1 MPARRIHVAI
11 LQHAYQ
17 GDRLATL
24 RHTAGMLEQAKQKY
38 ASLDLVVLP
47 ELHPY
52 AYFCQHEDPSHFA
65 LAQNYP
71 QDMEFCS
78 HLAKEHG
85 VVLVSS
91 LFEKRMEGVFSNTAV
106 VFERNGAVAGI
117 QRKMHIPDDPRF
129 YEKFYFTPGDNFAP
143 IATSVGNLGV
153 LVCWDQWYPEAAR
166 IMALQKADVLIYPSA
181 IGWVN
186 DSSESAQEKALQREA
201 WRGVQRGHSIANVMP
216 VITSNRVGLELD
228 PSGHTRGLLFFG
240 SSFIYGAFG
249 KELALGT
256 QGEEIV
262 YACLDLE
269 ESKETRLMWPF
280 FRDRRI
286 EAYGALLK
294 RVVEES

>member
-1 MPARRIHVAI
+1 MQAPCIHVAI

-17 GDRLATL
+17 GDRLSTL
-24 RHTAGMLEQAKQKY
+24 EHTARMLECSKQLHP
-38 ASLDLVVLP
+38 SLDLVVLP

-52 AYFCQHEDPSHFA
+52 AYFCQHENPSYFA
-65 LAQNYP
+65 LAQHYP
-71 QDMEFCS
+71 EDIQFLS
-78 HLAKEHG
+78 QLAQKHR
-85 VVLVSS
+85 VVIVGS

-106 VFERNGAVAGI
+106 VFERNGDIAGI

-129 YEKFYFTPGDNFAP
+129 YEKFYFTPGDDFAP
-143 IATSVGNLGV
+143 IQTSVGNLGV

-166 IMALQKADVLIYPSA
+166 IMALKRADMLIYPSA
-181 IGWVN
+181 IGWFN
-186 DSSESAQEKALQREA
+186 DSSESAQDKALQREA
-201 WRGVQRGHSIANVMP
+201 WRGVQRGHSIANVIP

-228 PSGHTRGLLFFG
+228 PSGHTQGLQFFG

-249 KELALGT
+249 KELALG
-256 QGEEIV
+256 GEEEEIV

-269 ESKETRLMWPF
+269 ESRATRLMWPF

-294 RVVEES
+294 RVVE